1 LRIAVVAPLVTPLRP
16 TPTGG
21 SQAFLVDLARGLKR
35 RGHEVVVYCAAASE
49 VPGVELVEV
58 LVEAGLERALVAMKG
73 RTEHLP
79 AMRRAFEALYA
90 ELRRRGADVVSQHAF
105 DAEAIELAEGLPV
118 LHSLH
123 LPPIVPL
130 VCDAALASRA
140 RFCAPSASACELWR
154 RAGLAAVAPVS
165 NGIPVW
171 EPGNVEIAPL
181 ALIAGRISPEKG
193 VDVALRAA
201 SAAGLSRL
209 VVGPVY
215 DRGYFEVAVKPLLR
229 PGELLPAMPRRR
241 LWGVMARAA
250 VLLAPIDWE
259 EPYGLAAAEAQMAG
273 CPVAGYRR
281 GALPEVVD
289 DGVSGRLAE
298 PGDFE
303 GLLTAIAEAR
313 ELDRA
318 AVRASAVRRLSLDHS
333 LDAYEKA
340 LSEVAA

>member
-35 RGHEVVVYCAAASE
+35 RGHEVVVYCAAPSE
-49 VPGVELVEV
+49 VPGLELVQV
-58 LVEAGLERALVAMKG
+58 PVQAGLERALVAMKG
-73 RTEHLP
+73 RTEHVP
-79 AMRRAFEALYA
+79 AMRDAFDALYA

-123 LPPIVPL
+123 LPPIVPA
-130 VCDAALASRA
+130 VCEAALASEA
-140 RFCAPSASACELWR
+140 RFCAPSASACEQWR
-154 RAGLAAVAPVS
+154 RTGLAEVALVPNGVPASDPGAV
-165 NGIPVW
+165 
-171 EPGNVEIAPL
+171 ETAPL

-215 DRGYFEVAVKPLLR
+215 DPLYFEAKVKPLLK

-241 LWGVMARAA
+241 LWEVMARAA

-259 EPYGLAAAEAQMAG
+259 EPYGLAAAEAQMAR

-281 GALPEVVD
+281 GALPEVVE
-289 DGVSGRLAE
+289 DGVSGRLADS
-298 PGDFE
+298 GDFQ
-303 GLLTAIAEAR
+303 GLVTAIEEVR
-313 ELDRA
+313 ELDRP
-318 AVRASAVRRLSLDHS
+318 AVRASAVRRLSLDRS

-340 LSEVAA
+340 LAEAAA

>member
-1 LRIAVVAPLVTPLRP
+1 
-16 TPTGG
+16 
-21 SQAFLVDLARGLKR
+21 LKR
-35 RGHEVVVYCAAASE
+35 RGHEVVVYCAAPSE
-49 VPGVELVEV
+49 VPGVELVQV
-58 LVEAGLERALVAMKG
+58 PVEAGLERALVAMKG
-73 RTEHLP
+73 RTEYVP
-79 AMRRAFEALYA
+79 AMRPAFETLYA

-123 LPPIVPL
+123 LPPIVAP
-130 VCDAALASRA
+130 VREAALASEA
-140 RFCAPSASACELWR
+140 RFCAPSASAYDQWR
-154 RAGLAAVAPVS
+154 RAGLAAIALVS
-165 NGIPVW
+165 NGVPVW
-171 EPGNVEIAPL
+171 QPGALEIAPL

-215 DRGYFEVAVKPLLR
+215 DRGYFEAVVRPLLK
-229 PGELLPAMPRRR
+229 PGELLPAMPRQR

-259 EPYGLAAAEAQMAG
+259 EPFGLAAAEAQMAG
-273 CPVAGYRR
+273 CAVAGYRR
-281 GALPEVVD
+281 GALPEVVE
-289 DGVSGRLAE
+289 DGISGRLAD

-303 GLLTAIAEAR
+303 GLVTAIHEAR
-313 ELDRA
+313 ELDRV
-318 AVRASAVRRLSLDHS
+318 AVRESAVRRLSLDRS

-340 LSEVAA
+340 LYEVAA

>member
-1 LRIAVVAPLVTPLRP
+1 VAPLVTPLRP

-35 RGHEVVVYCAAASE
+35 RGHDVVVYCAAPSE
-49 VPGVELVEV
+49 VPGLQLVQV
-58 LVEAGLERALVAMKG
+58 PVEAGLERALVAMKG

-79 AMRRAFEALYA
+79 AMRRAFETLYI

-105 DAEAIELAEGLPV
+105 DAEAIELADGLPV
-118 LHSLH
+118 LHTLH
-123 LPPIVPL
+123 LPPIVPA
-130 VCDAALASRA
+130 VCDAALASVA
-140 RFCAPSASACELWR
+140 SFCTPSASAREQWR
-154 RAGLAAVAPVS
+154 NAGLAAVALVP
-165 NGIPVW
+165 NGVPAW
-171 EPGNVEIAPL
+171 EPGSVEIAPL

-215 DRGYFEVAVKPLLR
+215 DRGYFEAAVRPLLE
-229 PGELLPAMPRRR
+229 PGELLPAMPRQR

-250 VLLAPIDWE
+250 VLVAPIDWE
-259 EPYGLAAAEAQMAG
+259 EPYGLAAAEAQMAA

-281 GALPEVVD
+281 GALPEVVE
-289 DGVSGRLAE
+289 DGISGRLAD

-303 GLLTAIAEAR
+303 GLVTAIHEAR
-313 ELDRA
+313 ELDRV
-318 AVRASAVRRLSLDHS
+318 AVRASAVRRLSLERS
-333 LDAYEKA
+333 LDGYEKA